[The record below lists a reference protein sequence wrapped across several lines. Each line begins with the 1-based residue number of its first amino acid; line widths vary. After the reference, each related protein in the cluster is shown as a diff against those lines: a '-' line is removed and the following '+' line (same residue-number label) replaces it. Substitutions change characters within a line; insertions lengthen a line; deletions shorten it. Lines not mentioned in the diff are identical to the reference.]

1 MKFTRASVSIVCGL
15 MGFSSARLAAQPA
28 PPDQGRKHARLIN
41 VATTRCITCHKKL
54 LQGRQTIHPP
64 AAEGCVDCHSFTVT
78 ETGTRVSLSSP
89 EPGLCLTCHDA
100 GKHRKVPGRDLATE
114 ACSNC
119 HDPHG
124 TSTAHLLRE
133 KELSASPIQ
142 VAPAFSAAPK
152 APEPSPTPSP
162 SPAPPTPTPA
172 SAPTPTPTPAPIA
185 APTPTPTP
193 ALAPAKAPP
202 TPPPPSPVEVLSP
215 VPAPPRSAES
225 WTRGRALLRAGSW
238 AEAARAFRAGLEA
251 EKNGFTVQL
260 FVACSEETVRRA
272 AAGDP
277 ADELYI
283 RAVRYQEK
291 ECWSLGWGVYG
302 SEEQA
307 RVAAGGLPARL
318 LEGGV
323 TPKVSPVARLL
334 R

>member
-15 MGFSSARLAAQPA
+15 IVLSSVRLAAQPA
-28 PPDQGRKHARLIN
+28 PSDQGRKHARLIN

-64 AAEGCVDCHSFTVT
+64 ASDGCVDCHAFTVT
-78 ETGTRVSLSSP
+78 ETGTRVSLSSS

-100 GKHRKVPGRDLATE
+100 ARHRKVPGRDLATE

-133 KELSASPIQ
+133 KELSAPPIP

-162 SPAPPTPTPA
+162 APSPSPAPPTPTPA
-172 SAPTPTPTPAPIA
+172 PIATPTPTS
-185 APTPTPTP
+185 TPTP
-193 ALAPAKAPP
+193 ALAPAKASPA
-202 TPPPPSPVEVLSP
+202 PPPPSPVEVISA
-215 VPAPPRSAES
+215 VPAPPRSTES

-238 AEAARAFRAGLEA
+238 AEAARAFRTVLEA

-291 ECWSLGWGVYG
+291 ECWSLGWGIYA

-307 RVAAGGLPARL
+307 RAAAGGLPARL
-318 LEGGV
+318 LAGGV